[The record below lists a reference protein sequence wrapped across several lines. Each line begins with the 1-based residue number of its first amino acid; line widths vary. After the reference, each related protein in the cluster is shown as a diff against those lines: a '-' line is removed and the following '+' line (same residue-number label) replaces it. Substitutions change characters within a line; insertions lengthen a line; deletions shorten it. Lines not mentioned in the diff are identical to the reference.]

1 MPIDLDAARAAR
13 TEAMTDRPRP
23 QVVFGGKTFD
33 LPHELPFAVFL
44 RLGEMKQLKEDSE
57 AGEVSDERGVKA
69 LDNIRS
75 IVTIIFTDQTDA
87 FLDCGPSIDD
97 LMALISAL
105 MESYEFDL
113 PESSAPPSQS

>member
-13 TEAMTDRPRP
+13 NEAMTDRPRP

-44 RLGEMKQLKEDSE
+44 RLAELRRAKDEENVSE
-57 AGEVSDERGVKA
+57 ERGIQM
-69 LDNIRS
+69 LDTVRS
-75 IVTIIFTDQTDA
+75 IVTMIFADQTDA

-97 LMALISAL
+97 LMALIEAL
-105 MESYEFDL
+105 MDSYELDL